1 MSYSGAGYGRQ
12 RTRSGGDDQTL
23 ARYWTVLRERVWIVL
38 ACTVLVFAAAVA
50 YVELAP
56 KTYQAQSEM
65 LVQAAGT
72 GDPVLSALP
81 VLHQSGDPTQ
91 DVLTAAS
98 LITTEPVAA
107 AVVSAQH
114 LKISAGNALADV
126 QAAPIGQA
134 GLVAVQA
141 TASSPRLAQKLAN
154 GFVEQTIALSTARLH
169 AAIQQRLPS
178 LQAQLAQVPRGQRY
192 GPGTLGAQLDELQQL
207 SGQNDPT
214 LVAAAPAGLPD
225 APSSPK
231 TKLSLVAGLLAG
243 LLVGIGAAFLFH
255 TLDPRVRREEQLR
268 DRFGFPVLA
277 RIPHQPHRR
286 PRPLLPSELSTSA
299 QEGYRT
305 LRTVLRA
312 RARSSD
318 SRAILVTGSAPAEGK
333 STTAMGLAA
342 ALAHGGARVMLVEAD
357 LRKPTFATTFQLKRF
372 AGIESVLSG
381 KTSVAKAAVPVT
393 VEDISFQVLAAH
405 TATSKG
411 ADLPF
416 TVVEK
421 LITDAKALADFVV
434 IDSAPL
440 TAVIDALP
448 FAQAAD
454 EVVIA
459 TRLGHT
465 RLSKLDELD
474 ELLAE
479 HDVKRT
485 GIVLIGEHPA
495 RGVEY
500 YYAPDTNGV
509 AEPAPVPEGNGVA
522 EPDLRDRESRA
533 PTRSRRAARGA

>member
-1 MSYSGAGYGRQ
+1 
-12 RTRSGGDDQTL
+12 
-23 ARYWTVLRERVWIVL
+23 
-38 ACTVLVFAAAVA
+38 
-50 YVELAP
+50 
-56 KTYQAQSEM
+56 
-65 LVQAAGT
+65 
-72 GDPVLSALP
+72 
-81 VLHQSGDPTQ
+81 
-91 DVLTAAS
+91 
-98 LITTEPVAA
+98 
-107 AVVSAQH
+107 
-114 LKISAGNALADV
+114 
-126 QAAPIGQA
+126 
-134 GLVAVQA
+134 
-141 TASSPRLAQKLAN
+141 
-154 GFVEQTIALSTARLH
+154 
-169 AAIQQRLPS
+169 
-178 LQAQLAQVPRGQRY
+178 
-192 GPGTLGAQLDELQQL
+192 
-207 SGQNDPT
+207 
-214 LVAAAPAGLPD
+214 
-225 APSSPK
+225 
-231 TKLSLVAGLLAG
+231 
-243 LLVGIGAAFLFH
+243 
-255 TLDPRVRREEQLR
+255 
-268 DRFGFPVLA
+268 
-277 RIPHQPHRR
+277 
-286 PRPLLPSELSTSA
+286 
-299 QEGYRT
+299 
-305 LRTVLRA
+305 
-312 RARSSD
+312 
-318 SRAILVTGSAPAEGK
+318 
-333 STTAMGLAA
+333 MGLAA

-381 KTSVAKAAVPVT
+381 KTSVAKAAVSVT